1 MKWCHVCAANFFR
14 FFINTTAYH
23 LGRCRPHLLLLK
35 SSMTV
40 ATVIYSLRPPVA
52 QVKLKIANTFA
63 LIIYQSFQASLLSR
77 LTELKSSFNHE
88 NASVLRPLLQLT
100 AFVSLVDVEVAVGT
114 RHHFR
119 LLMHFQKSS
128 SELMVEILIWTE
140 KHTWLCSHSTEW
152 RILALLQWHRMLL
165 LLMMMCWCCVVVV
178 LTFKLLL
185 VLLLLLKQHRRSVMV
200 LLL

>member
-1 MKWCHVCAANFFR
+1 
-14 FFINTTAYH
+14 
-23 LGRCRPHLLLLK
+23 
-35 SSMTV
+35 MTV
-40 ATVIYSLRPPVA
+40 ATVIYSLRTPVA

-100 AFVSLVDVEVAVGT
+100 AFVGLVVVEVEVAVGT

-128 SELMVEILIWTE
+128 SELMVEILI
-140 KHTWLCSHSTEW
+140 
-152 RILALLQWHRMLL
+152 
-165 LLMMMCWCCVVVV
+165 
-178 LTFKLLL
+178 
-185 VLLLLLKQHRRSVMV
+185 
-200 LLL
+200 